1 VARTADSKLVL
12 VVDPD
17 DDIGC
22 LEQLR
27 RLHARPYGQILCE
40 HDPTA
45 TSAELARYLLAALGK
60 ETSGLPRGELW
71 ALVDC
76 HLPAER
82 VREIVVARA
91 QTLTYSALRDL
102 ADHAQRA
109 STTVWLLTA
118 GERPTAPVTQ
128 LLEARPHEHA
138 TIGQLIQ
145 RWSEIAPPPEPDPVP
160 PGAGRDYPYLT
171 YRTAASAA
179 TRARLCAGLPAAE
192 RATVTKTWRT
202 AETWIIEWV
211 GSHPRC
217 TTLELADALYRLTG
231 AGDTASERRTPARL
245 SVWCR
250 RPSRTANPRPLCTS
264 HGRAHQRMTKPDPRT
279 YIDQP
284 CAVSGAASAQ
294 CRRVPERSD
303 QRQLERRSVADL
315 CTGANGAIVS
325 FR

>member
-1 VARTADSKLVL
+1 MR
-12 VVDPD
+12 
-17 DDIGC
+17 
-22 LEQLR
+22 
-27 RLHARPYGQILCE
+27 
-40 HDPTA
+40 
-45 TSAELARYLLAALGK
+45 
-60 ETSGLPRGELW
+60 
-71 ALVDC
+71 
-76 HLPAER
+76 AER
-82 VREIVVARA
+82 VRDLAVVRA

-102 ADHAQRA
+102 ADHTHAA
-109 STTVWLLTA
+109 ATALWLLTA
-118 GERPTAPVTQ
+118 GERPTVAVTQ

-231 AGDTASERRTPARL
+231 AGDTASELLVRAQAAITALHNDGLPIDRTLAASDITVQYGETRGMKILPAGVSARL
-245 SVWCR
+245 
-250 RPSRTANPRPLCTS
+250 A
-264 HGRAHQRMTKPDPRT
+264 
-279 YIDQP
+279 
-284 CAVSGAASAQ
+284 
-294 CRRVPERSD
+294 
-303 QRQLERRSVADL
+303 
-315 CTGANGAIVS
+315 
-325 FR
+325 